1 MRIFDRVRPE
11 NLDRREME
19 LSLLPVVTITILAT
33 GLVLLMYPAV
43 FLDQVILTGRTL
55 RIAFFGFCAL
65 SVLLLAYLLDRH
77 VTIRRLRRQLVEERR
92 RNVDLRHQGSAD
104 LLKTLPGL
112 TSFQDR
118 LAMEYRRAATMQG
131 PLSLMV
137 ITLKPAD
144 NLSDKSEITAAF
156 GDAAK
161 AMCCELREEDSIH
174 LFCPGFFGIL
184 LPSVD
189 TTNAS
194 HVAER
199 LAEGLHDAAGVT
211 TRFTYDIRLF
221 NYPEHA
227 ATASE
232 LENAVNSLLPET
244 FRSGWPRTKR

>member
-1 MRIFDRVRPE
+1 MQ
-11 NLDRREME
+11 
-19 LSLLPVVTITILAT
+19 LSLLAVATITILAT
-33 GLVLLMYPAV
+33 GLALLMYPAV
-43 FLDQVILTGRTL
+43 FSDQVILSGRTL

-65 SVLLLAYLLDRH
+65 SVLLVAYLLDRH
-77 VTIRRLRRQLVEERR
+77 VTLRRLRRQLLEELR
-92 RNVDLRHQGSAD
+92 RNVDLRREASAD

-118 LAMEYRRAATMQG
+118 LAMEYRRAASMQR
-131 PLSLMV
+131 PLSLVV
-137 ITLKPAD
+137 ISLKPAD

-161 AMCCELREEDSIH
+161 ALCRKLREEDSIH

-184 LPSVD
+184 LPCVD
-189 TTNAS
+189 TPNAS
-194 HVAER
+194 HAADR

-211 TRFTYDIRLF
+211 TRFTYGIHLF

-232 LENAVNSLLPET
+232 LQQAVRSLLPEDLLE
-244 FRSGWPRTKR
+244 RTTAGKEL